1 MLSFFILSFRYLKLL
16 PELKPLLKSVM
27 SLDGN
32 DIPQFYEMM
41 TAPTTKILDKWFE
54 SEPLKAT
61 LATDACIGAMISPN
75 TPGSGYVLLHHVM
88 GELDG
93 VKGAWGYPEGGMGS
107 VSNAIA
113 KSAIQSGAEIVV
125 DAEVEKILIAKS
137 DKKQSGLLL
146 KGGEIIH
153 SNVILSNATPQKTY
167 LEMMDKEVLPTHVR
181 ESIERIGIYKFYLFK
196 YFSY

>member
-32 DIPQFYEMM
+32 DVPQFYEMM

>member
-1 MLSFFILSFRYLKLL
+1 M
-16 PELKPLLKSVM
+16 LKSVM
-27 SLDGN
+27 SLEGN
-32 DIPQFYEMM
+32 EVSQLYEMM

-125 DAEVEKILIAKS
+125 DAEVKKIIIKNTEQ
-137 DKKQSGLLL
+137 KRSGVILN
-146 KGGEIIH
+146 GGEMIYGNI
-153 SNVILSNATPQKTY
+153 VLSNATPQKTY
-167 LEMMDKEVLPTHVR
+167 LEMMDKLALPTHVR
-181 ESIERIGIYKFYLFK
+181 ESIEKIGMSLAFC
-196 YFSY
+196 

>member
-1 MLSFFILSFRYLKLL
+1 M
-16 PELKPLLKSVM
+16 KPLIKAAM
-27 SLDGN
+27 SLKGKDVG
-32 DIPQFYEMM
+32 PFYEMM

-88 GELDG
+88 GELEG

-113 KSAIQSGAEIVV
+113 KSAVEAGAEVV
-125 DAEVEKILIAKS
+125 VEAEIEEILTCKHERKAV
-137 DKKQSGLLL
+137 GVRL
-146 KGGEIIH
+146 KGGETVKAKSVL
-153 SNVILSNATPQKTY
+153 SNVTPQKTF
-167 LEMMDKEVLPTHVR
+167 LEMIDQEAFSADVNTALKN
-181 ESIERIGIYKFYLFK
+181 IGK
-196 YFSY
+196 YD